1 MLLNDGYVNIRGP
14 RHVSMLEKIDNVTT
28 ILKFLAIDENNA
40 LNLFSDDSNFSYKLI
55 MDRDLN
61 LLTPMKQSE
70 FIDGEWR
77 DTGHTYICQN
87 NISWNQLLEL
97 ADEVSKSDE
106 WEKIKLIV
114 AGSKV
119 INSEIRRGTLD
130 DGSDK

>member
-1 MLLNDGYVNIRGP
+1 MLNDGCVNIKGP
-14 RHVSMLEKIDNVTT
+14 RHVSMLERINNVAI
-28 ILKFLAIDENNA
+28 ILKFLAIDKDNT
-40 LNLFSDDSNFSYKLI
+40 LNLFSDDGNFSYKLI

-77 DTGHTYICQN
+77 DTGHAYIYQN

-97 ADEVSKSDE
+97 ADEVSESDE

-114 AGSKV
+114 TGSKV
-119 INSEIRRGTLD
+119 INSEIKRGVID
-130 DGSDK
+130 DRSDE